1 MATIPTGPGRRV
13 LPQRAPS
20 VQIADLSA
28 PAQAVANA
36 GAQGVQFG
44 LQQQARQD
52 AAIDQERRRQE
63 QLREAAE
70 RARDSAHLQEVQDQ
84 LTDLHDEIGGQ
95 VLRGEVPK
103 ADAEKVWT
111 ERSRQVI
118 DSGAAGFTEWGKQTI
133 GVRLN
138 GEAARLGNSVRRTV
152 ERKDREDVT
161 ADMTTRLERLQRD
174 YAANPGKAQQEA
186 AAVFESLGQFST
198 LSPSQ
203 LASAR
208 QKWIE
213 DAQYTAGYEAVSRGR
228 NDPKALAD
236 AEKAVGTLDQIDP
249 QKRAVLQDRIAG
261 YRLAQEQRR
270 EIAAQR
276 AQREAER
283 LMSRARAEFESFQA
297 LADKGGMLDPAY
309 VDRVAA
315 ATAGTPYQAGVQALA
330 KLAAENGGLA
340 AQPIP
345 AQQATLDAIDA
356 RIAQGGRSPE
366 LDKRRQQVAK
376 VLEGS
381 RSDLQRGGLRAALE
395 RGVIENLQPLN
406 MTGGIEGVAQQLQQR
421 VTDAQRA
428 GQWAGVAVSPLLPE
442 ESQSLRSILS
452 SQPANQRAS
461 SVAVLAAVVPPKQM
475 QAIARS
481 MWPQGEDGRI
491 AAAAFDAASDMTTAG
506 RYTQEIIFK
515 GGEALK
521 AKTIK
526 EEKTPV
532 DGWRGRINE
541 IVSGAFTNPQEAEFV
556 AEKARFILA
565 GLVSEGASGSR
576 EDVSRAVRLAAHG
589 DIRDIN
595 GARVPIPA
603 GMTPRDVQSRLR
615 SMTAQDLGLSG
626 DSVYV
631 SGRAIP
637 APEFLAGLPEAKLT
651 YLDRGEYA
659 IQAGGTFVSDG
670 KGNAVVV
677 RLAP

>member
-103 ADAEKVWT
+103 ADAEKTWA
-111 ERSRQVI
+111 ERSRKVI
-118 DSGAAGFTEWGKQTI
+118 EDGGAGFSDFGKQTVA
-133 GVRLN
+133 GRLT
-138 GEAARLGNSVRRTV
+138 GTAAKLGNSVRRTV
-152 ERKDREDVT
+152 EKKDREDVT
-161 ADMTTRLERLQRD
+161 ADMGQRLERLQRD
-174 YAANPGKAQQEA
+174 YAANPAKAEREA
-186 AAVFESLGQFST
+186 GVVFDTLGPFST
-198 LSPSQ
+198 LS
-203 LASAR
+203 ASGVAAAR
-208 QKWIE
+208 QKWLE
-213 DAQYTAGYEAVSRGR
+213 GAQYTAGYEAVSRGR
-228 NDPKALAD
+228 NDPQALAD
-236 AEKAVGTLDQIDP
+236 AEKLVGGLQHIDP
-249 QKRAVLQDRIAG
+249 QKRAILMDRAAG
-261 YRLAQEQRR
+261 YRLAQEQKR
-270 EIAAQR
+270 ELAAQR

-366 LDKRRQQVAK
+366 LDKRRQQVSK

-395 RGVIENLQPLN
+395 RGVIENLRPLN

-428 GQWAGVAVSPLLPE
+428 GQWAGAAVSPLTSE
-442 ESQSLRSILS
+442 EAQTLAKFLS
-452 SQPANQRAS
+452 SQPANQRGT
-461 SVAVLAAVVPPKQM
+461 SVAAMTAVIPPQQAQALARQIYP
-475 QAIARS
+475 S
-481 MWPQGEDGRI
+481 GERGKVY
-491 AAAAFDAASDMTTAG
+491 AAAIDAARDKTTAG
-506 RYTQEIIFK
+506 RYTSELIFK
-515 GGEALK
+515 GGEALE
-521 AKTIK
+521 ARTIK

-532 DGWRGRINE
+532 DGWRGRIGDL
-541 IVSGAFTNPQEAEFV
+541 VGAAFRNPQEAAFIS
-556 AEKARFILA
+556 EKARLILA
-565 GLVSEGASGSR
+565 GLVAEGASGT
-576 EDVSRAVRLAAHG
+576 EADVSQAVRLAVHG
-589 DIRDIN
+589 SIRDFN
-595 GARVPIPA
+595 GVRVPIPA